1 MGSHPNSS
9 AQITPSSSIKK
20 VSNILA
26 ALNQSL
32 VELEQR
38 KGAAGDSETLDVVG
52 DELWEQPND
61 FLEVIGIEVVNMG
74 LGIGTSTEPTKL
86 HRLFIDGVLV
96 RGTVL
101 FEEVATKT
109 KSHGFVLWREEVVSE
124 EY

>member
-26 ALNQSL
+26 VLNQSL
-32 VELEQR
+32 VELEQW

-61 FLEVIGIEVVNMG
+61 FLKVVDVKVVDIG

-86 HRLFIDGVLV
+86 HRLFVDGVFE
-96 RGTVL
+96 RGTAP
-101 FEEVATKT
+101 FEEVTTKT

-124 EY
+124 ED